1 MEAADWLNAAVNAVI
16 GLLLG
21 LVLHGLMQ
29 LVTDGAWGMALI
41 VVMLGVAML
50 LLIYFDGLIG
60 RLLDR
65 IFPSGVR
72 SAATPA
78 QDDRKP
84 LVRRLSLPAGL
95 VLGVI
100 LALFGRAD
108 TILAQFQERP
118 MSIRP
123 VIETRRASPH
133 IEGAGVHLHRAFGF
147 QDPTEADP
155 FLLFDDFRGDH
166 PRDYSAGFPWHPHR
180 GIETITYVLAGT
192 RCS

>member
-1 MEAADWLNAAVNAVI
+1 MKAADWLNAAINAVI

-21 LVLHGLMQ
+21 LVLHGIVQ

-72 SAATPA
+72 AAATPA
-78 QDDRKP
+78 KDNRKP

-100 LALFGRAD
+100 LALFGLAD
-108 TILAQFQERP
+108 TIL
-118 MSIRP
+118 
-123 VIETRRASPH
+123 
-133 IEGAGVHLHRAFGF
+133 G
-147 QDPTEADP
+147 
-155 FLLFDDFRGDH
+155 LL
-166 PRDYSAGFPWHPHR
+166 
-180 GIETITYVLAGT
+180 
-192 RCS
+192 